1 MAAGELIAYLEDGNI
16 VNSVNFP
23 TVDVPRTTATRIC
36 VLHKNIPNM
45 LTQISGIV
53 SALGINIDS
62 MVNKSK
68 KDNAYTVLDV
78 EGAPDDAA
86 LDKIRAIE
94 GVIRVRMIG

>member
-1 MAAGELIAYLEDGNI
+1 
-16 VNSVNFP
+16 
-23 TVDVPRTTATRIC
+23 
-36 VLHKNIPNM
+36 
-45 LTQISGIV
+45 
-53 SALGINIDS
+53 